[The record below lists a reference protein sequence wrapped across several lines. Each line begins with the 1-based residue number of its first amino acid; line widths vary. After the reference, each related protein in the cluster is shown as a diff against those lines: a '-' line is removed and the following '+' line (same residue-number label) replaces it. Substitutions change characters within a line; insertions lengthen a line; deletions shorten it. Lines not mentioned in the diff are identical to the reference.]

1 MGKQATRLSKVNEG
15 GATAAA
21 PLDADFSLDRYLFNV
36 ISQLEQAYR
45 RQVQLALRPHK
56 VSLPAWRVLGVLRE
70 HSGCTTTELAER
82 TVIERTALTRVV
94 QQMEKAGL
102 IRREVK
108 AEDRRAQGVYLT
120 DTGQDLLFR
129 ILPSI
134 DRVYRRVTLGTSA
147 AELDDLLAALTNLR
161 RRAR

>member
-1 MGKQATRLSKVNEG
+1 MGKQATRQTKAEPG
-15 GATAAA
+15 DAAA
-21 PLDADFSLDRYLFNV
+21 SPLDSDFSLDRYLFNV

-56 VSLPAWRVLGVLRE
+56 VSLAAWRVLGVLRE
-70 HSGCTTTELAER
+70 HDGCTTTELAER

-102 IRREVK
+102 LRREVK
-108 AEDRRAQGVYLT
+108 PEDRRAQGVHLT
-120 DTGQDLLFR
+120 DSGRALLLR

-147 AELDDLLAALTNLR
+147 SELDDLLAALTNLR
-161 RRAR
+161 RRAG